1 MSVLG
6 QRVLRKEDPRFL
18 TGRARY
24 VDNLQLDNALYATF
38 VRSPFPY
45 ARING
50 IDASMV
56 EASIGDGA
64 QVFTAEDIP
73 LEPRG
78 PGFGGIDDRMKRP
91 LLAREVVRFAGD
103 IVAVVLTDGLA
114 DGLDAAELVL
124 VDYDPLPPVV
134 DPADSLRG
142 ETRLFPD
149 ADSNVCARIDPKA
162 AEEIFEGCEVVVSG
176 TVTSQRMAPAPM
188 EPRATA
194 AWMEDGRLVAWLS
207 TQSPHSD
214 RDGLADAL
222 GLEKEQVR
230 VVGPDVGGGFGA
242 KGLSTEDIL
251 VAWLARETGRPVR
264 WVESRS
270 ENMVAIG
277 HARAQRMD
285 FTIGGTRDGKV
296 EAYRLQVLHDAGAYP
311 GVGAFLPM
319 LTAWMQ
325 TGVYEIPRIA
335 YESNSVV
342 TNTAPTTAFRGA
354 GRPEAAQAIE
364 RAIDTFAAEIGLD
377 PAEVR
382 RRNFV
387 QPDAFPF
394 ATPAGVTYDSGD
406 YGRSLDLA
414 LEAVGYDE
422 LRAEQARRRRAGE
435 AKQLGIGIS
444 VYVEITNGG
453 AESEFGSVTITP
465 DGGAVLL
472 TGSFSH
478 GQGHETAYAQVVADR
493 LGLSLDK
500 VTVRYGDTDE
510 VARGGGTYG
519 SKSLQIGG
527 TVAAQAA
534 TEVVEKAKQLVA
546 DELEANPADVV
557 LDLDAG
563 RFHVTGAPEPSLSW
577 AELAGRLEEKG
588 MLAEL
593 SVERDFKPDAGTFPF
608 GAHVAVVEVDTETGD
623 VHLQRLVAVDDAG
636 RIISPTIAE
645 GQRHGGIGSGIGQ
658 ALYEEFVYDAG
669 GNPLTA
675 NFVGYAFPTAA
686 EMPSFELIPME
697 TPTPLNELGAKGIGE
712 SGTIGATPA
721 VHNAVVDALAGLGVR
736 HVDMPANGENV
747 WRAIQAAPGAK

>member
-1 MSVLG
+1 VSVLG

-24 VDNLQLDNALYATF
+24 VDNLELENALHATF
-38 VRSPFPY
+38 VRSPFAY
-45 ARING
+45 ARIG
-50 IDASMV
+50 DIDTSMV
-56 EASIGDGA
+56 EGA
-64 QVFTAEDIP
+64 RVLTAADLP

-78 PGFGGIDDRMKRP
+78 PSFGGIEPRMKRP
-91 LLAREVVRFAGD
+91 LLAQDVVRFAGD
-103 IVAVVLTDGLA
+103 IVAIVLTDDRAEGI
-114 DGLDAAELVL
+114 DAAEHVL
-124 VDYDPLPPVV
+124 VDYDPLPALV
-134 DPADSLRG
+134 DPAESLRG
-142 ETRLFPD
+142 ETLLFPD
-149 ADSNVCARIDPKA
+149 VGSNVCARIEPQAGD
-162 AEEIFEGCEVVVSG
+162 EIFEGCEVVVSG

-188 EPRATA
+188 EPRSTA

-214 RDGLADAL
+214 RDGLAEAL

-242 KGLSTEDIL
+242 KGLSPEDVI
-251 VAWLARETGRPVR
+251 VAWLARDTGRPVR
-264 WVESRS
+264 WTESRS
-270 ENMVAIG
+270 ENMLAIG

-285 FTIGGTRDGKV
+285 FTIGGGRDGKV
-296 EAYRLQVLHDAGAYP
+296 EAYKLEVLHEAGAYP

-325 TGVYEIPRIA
+325 TGVYDIPRIA
-335 YESNSVV
+335 YSSHSVV
-342 TNTAPTTAFRGA
+342 TNTAPVTAFRGA

-364 RAIDTFAAEIGLD
+364 RAIDTFAAEIGVD

-382 RRNFV
+382 RKNFV
-387 QPDAFPF
+387 RADAFPF

-406 YGRSLDLA
+406 YERSLDLA
-414 LEAVGYDE
+414 LEAVDYEG
-422 LRAEQARRRRAGE
+422 LRAEQARRRGDGE
-435 AKQLGIGIS
+435 AKQLGIGLG

-453 AESEFGSVTITP
+453 AESEFGSVEITE

-493 LGLSLDK
+493 LGMPFEK
-500 VTVRYGDTDE
+500 VSVRYGDTDE

-534 TEVVEKAKQLVA
+534 SEVVEKAKKLVA
-546 DELEANPADVV
+546 DELEANPDDVV
-557 LDLDAG
+557 LDLDNG
-563 RFHVTGAPEPSLSW
+563 RFHVTGAPEPSLTW
-577 AELAGRLEEKG
+577 VELATRLVEKG

-608 GAHVAVVEVDTETGD
+608 GAHVAVAEVDTETGD
-623 VHLQRLVAVDDAG
+623 VELRRFVAVDDAG
-636 RIISPTIAE
+636 LIISPTIAE

-658 ALYEEFVYDAG
+658 ALYEEFVYDPD
-669 GNPLTA
+669 GNPLTST
-675 NFVGYAFPTAA
+675 FVGYAFPTAA
-686 EMPSFELIPME
+686 ELPSFELVPME
-697 TPTPLNELGAKGIGE
+697 TPTPMNELGAKGIGE

-721 VHNAVVDALAGLGVR
+721 VHNAVVDALGGLGVR
-736 HVDMPANGENV
+736 HVDMPASGENV
-747 WRAIQAAPGAK
+747 WRAIHAVRGV

>member
-24 VDNLQLDNALYATF
+24 VDNLELENALHATF
-38 VRSPFPY
+38 VRSPFPH
-45 ARING
+45 ARIDG
-50 IDASMV
+50 VDTSMV
-56 EASIGDGA
+56 EGA
-64 QVFTAEDIP
+64 RVFTAADVD
-73 LEPRG
+73 LEPRH
-78 PGFGGIDDRMKRP
+78 PGFGNIEPRMKRP
-91 LLAREVVRFAGD
+91 PLARDVVRFAGD
-103 IVAVVLTDGLA
+103 IVAVVLSEDRAEGV
-114 DGLDAAELVL
+114 DAAELVH
-124 VDYDPLPPVV
+124 VDYDPLPAVV
-134 DPADSLRG
+134 DPAESLRG
-142 ETRLFPD
+142 EILLFPD
-149 ADSNVCARIDPKA
+149 VGSNVCVRIEPQA
-162 AEEIFEGCEVVVSG
+162 GEEIFEGCEIVVSG

-214 RDGLADAL
+214 RDGLAKAL
-222 GLEKEQVR
+222 GLEPSEVR

-242 KGLSTEDIL
+242 KGLSAEDVI

-264 WVESRS
+264 WTESRS
-270 ENMVAIG
+270 ENMLAIG
-277 HARAQRMD
+277 HARAQRME
-285 FTIGGTRDGKV
+285 FTIGGGRDGRV
-296 EAYRLQVLHDAGAYP
+296 EAYRLEVLHDAGAYP

-319 LTAWMQ
+319 LTGWMQ
-325 TGVYEIPRIA
+325 TGVYAIPRLA

-342 TNTAPTTAFRGA
+342 TNTATTTAFRGA

-382 RRNFV
+382 RRNFIR
-387 QPDAFPF
+387 PDAFPF
-394 ATPAGVTYDSGD
+394 AAPGGVTYDSGD
-406 YGRSLDLA
+406 YERSLDLA
-414 LEAVGYDE
+414 LEAAGYDE
-422 LRAEQARRRRAGE
+422 LRSEQARRREAGE
-435 AKQLGIGIS
+435 PRQIGIGIA

-453 AESEFGSVTITP
+453 AESEFGSVEITP

-493 LGLSLDK
+493 LGLPLEK

-534 TEVVEKAKQLVA
+534 SEVVEKATQLVA

-557 LDLDAG
+557 LDLAAG
-563 RFHVTGAPEPSLSW
+563 RFHVADAPEPSLSW
-577 AELAGRLEEKG
+577 SELAARLVEKG
-588 MLAEL
+588 TLADL
-593 SVERDFKPDAGTFPF
+593 SVERDFKPESGTFPF
-608 GAHVAVVEVDTETGD
+608 GTHVAVVEVDTETGD
-623 VHLQRLVAVDDAG
+623 TELRRLVAVDDAG

-658 ALYEEFVYDAG
+658 ALYEEFVYDPNG
-669 GNPLTA
+669 HPLTA
-675 NFVGYAFPTAA
+675 NLVGYAFPSAA
-686 EMPSFELIPME
+686 ELPSFELVPME

-736 HVDMPANGENV
+736 HVDMPASGENV
-747 WRAIQAAPGAK
+747 WRAIEAART

>member
-24 VDNLQLDNALYATF
+24 VDNLELENALHATF
-38 VRSPFPY
+38 VRSPFPH
-45 ARING
+45 ARIDG
-50 IDASMV
+50 VDTSMV
-56 EASIGDGA
+56 EGA
-64 QVFTAEDIP
+64 RVFTAADVD
-73 LEPRG
+73 LEPRH
-78 PGFGGIDDRMKRP
+78 PGFGNIEPRMKRP
-91 LLAREVVRFAGD
+91 PLARDVVRFAGD
-103 IVAVVLTDGLA
+103 IVAVVLSEDRAEGV
-114 DGLDAAELVL
+114 DAAELVH
-124 VDYDPLPPVV
+124 VDYDPLPAVV
-134 DPADSLRG
+134 DPAESLRG
-142 ETRLFPD
+142 EILLFPD
-149 ADSNVCARIDPKA
+149 VGSNVCVRIEPQA
-162 AEEIFEGCEVVVSG
+162 GEEIFEGCEIVVSG

-214 RDGLADAL
+214 RDGLAKAL
-222 GLEKEQVR
+222 GLEPAEVR

-242 KGLSTEDIL
+242 KGLSAEDVI

-264 WVESRS
+264 WTESRS
-270 ENMVAIG
+270 ENMLAIG

-285 FTIGGTRDGKV
+285 FTIGGGRDGRV
-296 EAYRLQVLHDAGAYP
+296 EAYRLEVLHDAGAYP

-319 LTAWMQ
+319 LTGWMQ
-325 TGVYEIPRIA
+325 TGVYAIPRLA

-342 TNTAPTTAFRGA
+342 TNTATTTAFRGA

-382 RRNFV
+382 RRNFIR
-387 QPDAFPF
+387 PDAFPF
-394 ATPAGVTYDSGD
+394 AAPGGVTYDSGD
-406 YGRSLDLA
+406 YERSLDLA
-414 LEAVGYDE
+414 LEAAGYDE
-422 LRAEQARRRRAGE
+422 LRSEQARRREAGE
-435 AKQLGIGIS
+435 PRQIGIGIA

-453 AESEFGSVTITP
+453 AESEFGSVEITP

-493 LGLSLDK
+493 LGLPLEK

-534 TEVVEKAKQLVA
+534 SEVVEKATQLVA

-557 LDLDAG
+557 LDLAAG
-563 RFHVTGAPEPSLSW
+563 RFHVAGAPEPSLSW
-577 AELAGRLEEKG
+577 SELAARLVEKG
-588 MLAEL
+588 TLADL
-593 SVERDFKPDAGTFPF
+593 SVERDFKPESGTFPF
-608 GAHVAVVEVDTETGD
+608 GTHVAVVEVDTETGD
-623 VHLQRLVAVDDAG
+623 TELRRLVAVDDAG

-658 ALYEEFVYDAG
+658 ALYEEFVYDPNG
-669 GNPLTA
+669 HPLTA
-675 NFVGYAFPTAA
+675 NLVGYAFPSAA
-686 EMPSFELIPME
+686 ELPSFELVPME

-736 HVDMPANGENV
+736 HVDMPASGENV
-747 WRAIQAAPGAK
+747 WRAIEAART